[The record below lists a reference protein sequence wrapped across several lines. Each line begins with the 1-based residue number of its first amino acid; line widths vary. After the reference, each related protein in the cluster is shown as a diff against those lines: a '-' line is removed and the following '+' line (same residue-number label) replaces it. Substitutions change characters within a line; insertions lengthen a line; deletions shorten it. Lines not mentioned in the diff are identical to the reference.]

1 MVMDVVNASDN
12 DTVLPEDPV
21 LMVVS
26 ATTPAGNAVR
36 SDFNT
41 VSAVTPKSTEYVMLA
56 VFPEYVTEF
65 INVGA
70 AYCPINVCEMD
81 GKLSRP
87 LALPSATIT
96 MLIVVENVTDT
107 AAV

>member
-12 DTVLPEDPV
+12 DTVLPEDPL

-26 ATTPAGNAVR
+26 VTTLAGNAVR

-41 VSAVTPKSTEYVMLA
+41 VSAVTPKSMAYVMLA
-56 VFPEYVTEF
+56 AFPEYVTEF

-70 AYCPINVCEMD
+70 AYCPINVCATD

-87 LALPSATIT
+87 LALPRATIT
-96 MLIVVENVTDT
+96 KLSVVENVMD
-107 AAV
+107 ADAV